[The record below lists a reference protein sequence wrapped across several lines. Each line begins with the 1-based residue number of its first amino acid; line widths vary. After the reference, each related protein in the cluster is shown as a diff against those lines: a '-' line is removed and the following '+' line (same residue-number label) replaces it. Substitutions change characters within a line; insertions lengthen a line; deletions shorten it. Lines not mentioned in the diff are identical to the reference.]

1 MGVIDVVI
9 LVRSARFCAPFAPKQ
24 PLAID
29 SGASRAARARRVSRR
44 KERGLVVLQLLGAYL
59 PSVSKASSKASGT

>member
-1 MGVIDVVI
+1 MNEKIYPGQVVP
-9 LVRSARFCAPFAPKQ
+9 LGLGACA
-24 PLAID
+24 
-29 SGASRAARARRVSRR
+29 G